1 MKVLKLTRKAK
12 EMLGISMLISA
23 TSLVIGFIVL
33 AYRKKSIAAAVLAL
47 AAAEGVTGAV
57 LLSDATSRRR
67 ARSARRRADAEE
79 LELFD
84 DAECRAA
91 TAHMQSVLGGRH
103 DEGEPASMLR
113 EIPRDEEATEADF
126 QE

>member
-1 MKVLKLTRKAK
+1 
-12 EMLGISMLISA
+12 MLISA
-23 TSLVIGFIVL
+23 ASLVIGFIVL

-47 AAAEGVTGAV
+47 AAAEGIVGTA

-67 ARSARRRADAEE
+67 AKTERRRADAEE

-84 DAECRAA
+84 DAECRTAV
-91 TAHMQSVLGGRH
+91 AHMASVLGGRH
-103 DEGEPASMLR
+103 DEGEPTSLLR

-126 QE
+126 QV